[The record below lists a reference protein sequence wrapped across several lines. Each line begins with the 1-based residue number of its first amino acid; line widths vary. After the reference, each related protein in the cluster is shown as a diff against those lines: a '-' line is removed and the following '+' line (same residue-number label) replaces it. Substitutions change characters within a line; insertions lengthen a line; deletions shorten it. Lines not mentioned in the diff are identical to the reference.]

1 LSVEGLQAI
10 WSLKEK
16 STDEYEKY
24 IIMTFIGRTIIYG
37 LDEENQLSEIENSGI
52 DSNSKTLLC
61 SNLVED
67 YFVQI
72 TSSSLLLFKN
82 FKLVDKFEIKSHYEN
97 SSIQI
102 ASSKDE
108 KILISISGKIKI
120 KKKEEKSFCLRL

>member
-1 LSVEGLQAI
+1 
-10 WSLKEK
+10 LKER